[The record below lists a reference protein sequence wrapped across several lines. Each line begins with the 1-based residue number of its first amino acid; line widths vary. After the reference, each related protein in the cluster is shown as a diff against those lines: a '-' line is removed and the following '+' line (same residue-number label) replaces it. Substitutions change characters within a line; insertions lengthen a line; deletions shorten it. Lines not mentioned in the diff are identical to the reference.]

1 MNTKLIQKLNK
12 LEIEIDSV
20 MDAMESTYSVIEENK
35 LSKILDKLNREK
47 SKVQRK
53 INRQGETS

>member
-53 INRQGETS
+53 MERREEPS

>member
-20 MDAMESTYSVIEENK
+20 MDAMESTYSIVEENK
-35 LSKILDKLNREK
+35 LSKMLDKLNSQLK
-47 SKVQRK
+47 LKLP
-53 INRQGETS
+53 